1 MVKNIHRLIPLIT
14 NEIFLFDSNCMTGQY
29 GPRTV
34 LVEMLSCIARENHIY
49 LAANLGR
56 QTKTASGNV
65 RQYNTDVVFD
75 RCGPPLLISYV
86 KTKGQK

>member
-1 MVKNIHRLIPLIT
+1 
-14 NEIFLFDSNCMTGQY
+14 MTGQY

-86 KTKGQK
+86 KTQKVMVIMKRMVIMKKNECFSIQ